1 MSEFNMKKKQKKGI
15 CYFVPMI
22 IAVLSVT
29 LYTADYMNKNLGGIL
44 WNQELKQLW
53 MYMIVV

>member
-1 MSEFNMKKKQKKGI
+1 MKNQKKSI
-15 CYFVPMI
+15 SYFIPMI

-53 MYMIVV
+53 MHMIVV